1 MSSVQPV
8 RLRGEARL
16 AGGVPAPAEVA
27 LLADGFSVAVGGG
40 APWSATYRDVT
51 TLVVDAGAV
60 LVGLG
65 AAGTGQRWL
74 FERFGAATG
83 ALSRGLRDGRLRQAL
98 CDGLVELHD
107 GAPVEL
113 VEFAAGAATGVAQ
126 LLYHDRGV
134 ALAPLEGSGAPL
146 RFARG
151 DIGHLAVDAA
161 GGTLRIAGAA
171 GILARGLASLDLLR
185 LGPAASSHRDR
196 WAALRD
202 GAVADIAGILGVL
215 LADAPFEVRSRA
227 LGAVREGRP
236 VERSALGPAW
246 GIVEAAVL
254 TEPTFEVSYRT
265 LASRAGDAASRW
277 LAVAADQ
284 PGSIDPPRIWF
295 LVALPG
301 NLLALELVSQ
311 GAHAT
316 YCFRVAP
323 RSSFGGGAI
332 DTELLAAAA
341 GDVSEA
347 LVDGRFLREPMAI
360 PGDRL
365 ADPEY
370 LRYRLALAVLP
381 SLAAA
386 RGRFVARLVHSDE
399 AAWAAAL
406 DDLIRWHG
414 AQRDEAAEWPGR
426 AAQEAAIPVKED

>member
-1 MSSVQPV
+1 VSSTEPI

-16 AGGVPAPAEVA
+16 AGGVPAPAELTFGV
-27 LLADGFSVAVGGG
+27 DGFSVAVGGG
-40 APWSATYRDVT
+40 APWSAAYRDIT
-51 TLVVDAGAV
+51 EIVVDAGAV

-65 AAGTGQRWL
+65 AAATGQRWL

-83 ALSRGLRDGRLRQAL
+83 ALVRGLRDGRLRQRL
-98 CDGLVELHD
+98 GDGLVELDHD
-107 GAPVEL
+107 VPIEL

-134 ALAPLEGSGAPL
+134 ALAPLEGAGTTL
-146 RFARG
+146 RIARG
-151 DIGHLAVDAA
+151 DIGNLAVDPV
-161 GGTLRIAGAA
+161 GGKLHVDGAD
-171 GILARGLASLDLLR
+171 GPLARELASLDLLH
-185 LGPAASSHRDR
+185 LGQAASSHRDR

-202 GAVADIAGILGVL
+202 GAGADIGTILGVL

-236 VERSALGPAW
+236 VERSELGPAW
-246 GIVEAAVL
+246 EVVETAVL
-254 TEPTFEVSYRT
+254 TEPTFAASYRA
-265 LASRAGDAASRW
+265 LLSRAGDAAPRW

-301 NLLALELVSQ
+301 NLLALELVSE

-316 YCFRVAP
+316 YCFWVAP
-323 RSSFGGGAI
+323 RSSFARGAI
-332 DTELLAAAA
+332 DPGPVAAAA
-341 GDVSEA
+341 RDVSEA

-360 PGDRL
+360 PADRL
-365 ADPEY
+365 ADPEF
-370 LRYRLALAVLP
+370 LRYRLALAALP

-386 RGRFVARLVHSDE
+386 RARFVARLIHSDE

-414 AQRDEAAEWPGR
+414 AERDEAAEWAGR